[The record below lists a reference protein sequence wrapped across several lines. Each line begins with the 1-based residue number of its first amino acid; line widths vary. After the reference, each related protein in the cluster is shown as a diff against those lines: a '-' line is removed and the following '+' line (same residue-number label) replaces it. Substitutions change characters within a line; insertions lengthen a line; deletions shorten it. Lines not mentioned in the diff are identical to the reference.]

1 MKLIVEQIDKNIDK
15 YSDFVDGVILGLKD
29 FSLLNQ
35 VSYEIDEIRNISLK
49 FPKLEI
55 FVKIDKNIFNN
66 ELDKLKE
73 VLLLLN
79 EIRVAGVFFY
89 DVALVELKKK
99 MHLDNLNLIW
109 SQTHMVTNF
118 KTCDYYYNNG
128 CKYALLSKEITLDEI
143 LDINRLSKI
152 NVMVEVFSLPN
163 VSYSKRHLV
172 SNYYHDSLINSSS
185 KSLDIV
191 EKVTKSKYRVIEEDS
206 GTGFILDDIL
216 NGTSVIKDL
225 YDNNVSYIIFREYG
239 IDNFLEIIEDTRKY
253 LLSSCT
259 LDSYVSKYKGIG
271 NTGFFF
277 KKTIYKVK

>member
-66 ELDKLKE
+66 ELDKLKD

-239 IDNFLEIIEDTRKY
+239 IDNFLEII
-253 LLSSCT
+253 
-259 LDSYVSKYKGIG
+259 
-271 NTGFFF
+271 
-277 KKTIYKVK
+277 